1 MPEGISLRNMKHKRI
16 WRSLTLLAVAFFFVC
31 SADQLTSNFAQ
42 SRRQPPTSDQ
52 KKNKRP
58 AQGDQTGEKEQEPLP
73 PDIVGKPQETEK
85 VTITT
90 NIVNVDPVV
99 YNKKSGQIVTGLKR
113 GNFEIFVDGVKKDIT
128 NFAMPDAPITITLVV
143 EFSKIG
149 EVLGYYGAH
158 GQEAG
163 TSEVIRPTA
172 MFLSQFIKP
181 EDYVSVIAYDMR
193 PTPLTDFTNNPQ
205 RIQQVIGLLLR
216 NQPAFT
222 ETNLFDALKL
232 TLIGGKGDTV
242 VLEDS
247 KERTTEYSGMVAVPG
262 GRRRAVLLVSSGI
275 DTFSKINL
283 DQTRKIVQNAGI
295 PIYIV
300 GTGNL
305 FMKKYGD
312 SMDPGQ
318 GSNIRGIPI
327 DRMTFLQA
335 NNTLT
340 TFAKES
346 GGTFYPV
353 TFEGELPNVLGS
365 INAMLRSQYS
375 LAFKPD
381 DVHDGK
387 SHKIVVKVDVDG
399 SGQFD
404 NKAYVVKAREVYNA
418 PKPESSSANGKGT
431 KQ

>member
-1 MPEGISLRNMKHKRI
+1 M
-16 WRSLTLLAVAFFFVC
+16 RSKYFCRFLLVITGLSIFVVAESSPIF
-31 SADQLTSNFAQ
+31 SQA
-42 SRRQPPTSDQ
+42 RRQPPQSDQ

-58 AQGDQTGEKEQEPLP
+58 AEGQETGEKQEPLP
-73 PDIVGKPQETEK
+73 PDVINKQQDVEK
-85 VTITT
+85 VSVTT
-90 NIVNVDPVV
+90 NIVNVDAVV
-99 YNKKSGQIVTGLKR
+99 YNKKTGQPMINLKR
-113 GNFEIFVDGVKKDIT
+113 DNFAIYVDGVKKDIS
-128 NFAMPDAPITITLVV
+128 NFSTPEAPITLSLVV
-143 EFSKIG
+143 EYSKLG
-149 EVLGYYGAH
+149 EILGYYGSGGMEP
-158 GQEAG
+158 GQN
-163 TSEVIRPTA
+163 EVIRPTA
-172 MFLSQFIKP
+172 IFLSQFIKP
-181 EDYVSVIAYDMR
+181 EDFVSVIAYDMR

-205 RIQQVIGLLLR
+205 RIQQVISLLLH

-232 TLIGGKGDTV
+232 TLVGGRADSV
-242 VLEDS
+242 VLDDS
-247 KERTTEYSGMVAVPG
+247 KERTSDYAGMVAVPG

-283 DQTRKIVQNAGI
+283 DQARKIVQNSGI

-300 GTGNL
+300 GTGHL
-305 FMKKYGD
+305 FSKKFGD
-312 SMDPGQ
+312 NMDPGR
-318 GSNIRGIPI
+318 GTSIRGIPI

-335 NNTLT
+335 DNTLN

-346 GGTFYPV
+346 GGTYYPV

-399 SGQFD
+399 DGQYD
-404 NKAYVVKAREVYNA
+404 DKVYVVKAREVYNA
-418 PKPESSSANGKGT
+418 PKPDATTSKVGGGK
-431 KQ
+431 Q

>member
-1 MPEGISLRNMKHKRI
+1 MKCSSLRRLWFLVIIVALFANGTG
-16 WRSLTLLAVAFFFVC
+16 SL
-31 SADQLTSNFAQ
+31 FAQ
-42 SRRQPPTSDQ
+42 ARRQPPTSDQ

-58 AQGDQTGEKEQEPLP
+58 PEGGQTGEKQTEPVP
-73 PDIVGKPQETEK
+73 PDIAGKDTETVK
-85 VTITT
+85 TTT
-90 NIVNVDPVV
+90 NLVNVDAVV
-99 YNKKSGQIVTGLKR
+99 YNKKTGQVQTGLHK
-113 GNFEIFVDGVKKDIT
+113 GNFQIFVDGVKKDIT
-128 NFAMPDAPITITLVV
+128 NFSTPEAPITVTLVV
-143 EFSKIG
+143 EYSK
-149 EVLGYYGAH
+149 LGQLFGYFGSG

-163 TSEVIRPTA
+163 QLEVIRPTA

-205 RIQQVIGLLLR
+205 RIQQVISLLLR

-262 GRRRAVLLVSSGI
+262 GSRRAVMIVGSGI

-305 FMKKYGD
+305 FMKRYGD
-312 SMDPGQ
+312 NMDPGQ

-399 SGQFD
+399 DGQYD
-404 NKAYVVKAREVYNA
+404 DKAYVVKAREIYNA
-418 PKPESSSANGKGT
+418 PKPEPSSANGKGT